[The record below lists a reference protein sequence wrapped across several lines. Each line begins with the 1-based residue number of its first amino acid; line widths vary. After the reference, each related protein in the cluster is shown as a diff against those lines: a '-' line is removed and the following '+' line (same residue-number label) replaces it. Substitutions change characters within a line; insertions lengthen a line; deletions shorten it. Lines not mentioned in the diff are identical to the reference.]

1 MINDHLVSG
10 IVRPNWDELHMLHAI
25 LAATRGSCLKRAVGA
40 ALVKGKRV
48 IASGYAGA
56 APGVKNCL
64 ELGTCFYEDVAYQ
77 DSKKGLGDFS
87 VLKEQ
92 RKYLCLAVHAEAN
105 ALAQCARFGV
115 SSEGAVLYVTN
126 YPCPSC
132 VQNEIL
138 AKGVAGVK
146 VWKQYL
152 SNPLI
157 TMDEKRASERML
169 LSAGVSI
176 EEVELSEE
184 RIVAVSQ
191 MMLVVGNRTGYEF
204 KPSE

>member
-1 MINDHLVSG
+1 MINDHLVPG
-10 IVRPNWDELHMLHAI
+10 ITRPTWDESFMMVAI

-64 ELGTCFYEDVAYQ
+64 ELGFCFYEDVAHQ
-77 DSKKGLGDFS
+77 DSKKGLGDFNS
-87 VLKEQ
+87 LKEQ
-92 RKYLCLAVHAEAN
+92 RKFLCLAVHAEAN
-105 ALAQCARFGV
+105 ALAQCARYGV

-138 AKGVAGVK
+138 AKGLSGVM
-146 VWKQYL
+146 VWKEYL

-157 TMDEKRASERML
+157 TLDEKRASQRML

-176 EEVELSEE
+176 GEVDLSND
-184 RIVAVSQ
+184 RIKQISEI
-191 MMLVVGNRTGYEF
+191 MTMVGSRTGYDY
-204 KPSE
+204 KPDN

>member
-1 MINDHLVSG
+1 MVNDHLVPG
-10 IVRPNWDELHMLHAI
+10 ISRPSWDESHMMVAI

-64 ELGTCFYEDVAYQ
+64 ELGTCFYEEVAFQ
-77 DSKKGLGDFS
+77 DSKKGLGRFED
-87 VLKEQ
+87 LKER
-92 RKYLCLAVHAEAN
+92 RKFLCLAVHAEAN
-105 ALAQCARFGV
+105 ALAQCARFGI
-115 SSEGAVLYVTN
+115 SSEGATLYVTN
-126 YPCPSC
+126 FPCPAC

-138 AKGVAGVK
+138 AKGVHGVK

-157 TMDEKRASERML
+157 TLDEKKASERML

-176 EEVELSEE
+176 EEVELSEK
-184 RIVAVSQ
+184 RIIEISQ
-191 MMLVVGNRTGYEF
+191 TMLMVGNRTGYEF
-204 KPSE
+204 KPAN